1 MMKDEFH
8 KAIQWYIVG
17 LNTGVI
23 YYQSYD
29 QELCLSLACRLKSE
43 YRASKGKEL
52 MIGVI

>member
-1 MMKDEFH
+1 MIKPH
-8 KAIQWYIVG
+8 KWSIVG

-43 YRASKGKEL
+43 YRASKGREL